1 MVSIQA
7 RQPHDTAPQDGRA
20 ASPSP
25 AAVAVM
31 DAAARCFAERGYGT
45 TSIDDVARRL
55 GATKGRVYHH
65 FASKTDLFFHVYR
78 RGMALN
84 FAAIAPHRGDLRAMC
99 LAHAEIIMREQPY
112 QRVLME
118 GVFLH
123 RHGELSVRQNEAL
136 RELIDLRDDYEAAFR
151 EAIEAE
157 TGHDASIAVKSLLAV
172 LNSTV
177 FWYRERDSGER
188 SQLAEELTATAMA
201 GLQALGPHPSRER
214 PQ

>member
-1 MVSIQA
+1 MVSPQTTLPVPASAPRTDRDQA
-7 RQPHDTAPQDGRA
+7 VA
-20 ASPSP
+20 PSP

-45 TSIDDVARRL
+45 TSVDDVARRL

-65 FASKTDLFFHVYR
+65 FASKTDLFFQVYR

-84 FAAIAPHRGDLRAMC
+84 FAAIAPHHGDLHAMC
-99 LAHAEIIMREQPY
+99 LAHAEVIMREQAY

-123 RHGELSVRQNEAL
+123 RHGGLSQRQDTEL
-136 RELIDLRDDYEAAFR
+136 RELIDLRDDYELAFR
-151 EAIEAE
+151 EVIERK
-157 TGHDASIAVKSLLAV
+157 TGRPASIAAKSLLAV

-177 FWYRERDSGER
+177 FWYRERDAGER
-188 SQLAEELTATAMA
+188 EALARELTATAMA
-201 GLQALGPHPSRER
+201 GLAAQREER
-214 PQ
+214 S